1 MESSAKKSNSRSAQA
16 SKATLFIVTA
26 PSGAGKTSLVKALV
40 DSTESLRVSV
50 SHTTRAPRE
59 GEVDGVNYHFV
70 DKAAFAAMRESD
82 EFFESAEVYGNF
94 YGTSKTWVNQ
104 QLALGIDVIL
114 EIDWQGARQVKS
126 LVESAVSIFVLPPST
141 EALRERLTGRGQDD
155 TSVIERRMQSA
166 RDEIIHYTE
175 ADFVVLND
183 VFNEALSD
191 LESIIYS
198 QQPAQTPQSER
209 LASVIADLLAP

>member
-1 MESSAKKSNSRSAQA
+1 MSNQTHPSGR
-16 SKATLFIVTA
+16 LFVISA

-40 DSTESLRVSV
+40 ERSNNLTVSV
-50 SHTTRAPRE
+50 SHTTRSIRP

-70 DKAAFAAMRESD
+70 SESAFNQLRDSEG
-82 EFFESAEVYGNF
+82 FFEWAQVFDNY
-94 YGTSKTWVNQ
+94 YGTSKEGVEH
-104 QLALGIDVIL
+104 QLAKGLDVIL

-141 EALRERLTGRGQDD
+141 DALRERLTGRGQDD
-155 TSVIERRMQSA
+155 ASVIERRMQSA
-166 RDEIIHYTE
+166 RDEIIHYSE

-198 QQPAQTPQSER
+198 QQPSQTPQSER
-209 LASVIADLLAP
+209 LTSVIADLLAP

>member
-1 MESSAKKSNSRSAQA
+1 LSNEKHPSGR
-16 SKATLFIVTA
+16 LFVISA
-26 PSGAGKTSLVKALV
+26 PSGAGKTSLVEALV
-40 DSTESLRVSV
+40 ERSNNLAVSV
-50 SHTTRAPRE
+50 SHTTRSIRP

-70 DKAAFAAMRESD
+70 SESAFNHLRDSEG
-82 EFFESAEVYGNF
+82 FFEWAQVFDNY
-94 YGTSKTWVNQ
+94 YGTSKESVEY
-104 QLALGIDVIL
+104 QLAKGLDVIL

-155 TSVIERRMQSA
+155 ASVIERRMQSA
-166 RDEIIHYTE
+166 RDEIIHYIE

>member
-1 MESSAKKSNSRSAQA
+1 MSNQKHPSGR
-16 SKATLFIVTA
+16 LFVISA

-40 DSTESLRVSV
+40 ERSNNLAVSV
-50 SHTTRAPRE
+50 FHTTRSMRP

-70 DKAAFAAMRESD
+70 SESAFTHLRDSEG
-82 EFFESAEVYGNF
+82 FFEWAQVFDNY
-94 YGTSKTWVNQ
+94 YGTSREGVEH
-104 QLALGIDVIL
+104 QLAKGLDVIL

>member
-1 MESSAKKSNSRSAQA
+1 MSNQKHPSGR
-16 SKATLFIVTA
+16 LFVISA

-40 DSTESLRVSV
+40 ERSNNLVVSV
-50 SHTTRAPRE
+50 SHTTRSMRP

-70 DKAAFAAMRESD
+70 SESAFTHLRDSEG
-82 EFFESAEVYGNF
+82 FFEWAQVFDNY
-94 YGTSKTWVNQ
+94 YGTSREGVEH
-104 QLALGIDVIL
+104 QLAKGLDVIL

>member
-1 MESSAKKSNSRSAQA
+1 MSNQKHPSGR
-16 SKATLFIVTA
+16 LFVISA
-26 PSGAGKTSLVKALV
+26 PSGAGKTSLVKTLV
-40 DSTESLRVSV
+40 ERSNNLAVSV
-50 SHTTRAPRE
+50 SHTTRSMRP

-70 DKAAFAAMRESD
+70 SESAFTHLRDSEG
-82 EFFESAEVYGNF
+82 FFEWAQVFDNY
-94 YGTSKTWVNQ
+94 YGTSREGVEH
-104 QLALGIDVIL
+104 QLAKGLDVIL

-155 TSVIERRMQSA
+155 APVIERRMQSA
-166 RDEIIHYTE
+166 RDEITHYTE

>member
-1 MESSAKKSNSRSAQA
+1 MSNQTHPSGR
-16 SKATLFIVTA
+16 LFVISA

-40 DSTESLRVSV
+40 ERSNNLTVSV
-50 SHTTRAPRE
+50 SHTTRSIRP

-70 DKAAFAAMRESD
+70 SESAFNQLRDSEG
-82 EFFESAEVYGNF
+82 FFEWAQVFDNY
-94 YGTSKTWVNQ
+94 YGTSKEGVEH
-104 QLALGIDVIL
+104 QLAKGLDVIL
-114 EIDWQGARQVKS
+114 EIDWQGARQVKA

-155 TSVIERRMQSA
+155 ASVIERRMQSA
-166 RDEIIHYTE
+166 RDEIIHYSE

-198 QQPAQTPQSER
+198 QKPAQTPQSER
-209 LASVIADLLAP
+209 LTSVIADLLAP

>member
-1 MESSAKKSNSRSAQA
+1 MSNQKHPSGR
-16 SKATLFIVTA
+16 LFVISA

-40 DSTESLRVSV
+40 ERSNNLAVSV
-50 SHTTRAPRE
+50 SHTTRSMRP

-70 DKAAFAAMRESD
+70 SESAFTHLRDSEG
-82 EFFESAEVYGNF
+82 FFEWAQVFDNY
-94 YGTSKTWVNQ
+94 YGTSREGVEH
-104 QLALGIDVIL
+104 QLAKGLDVIL

-166 RDEIIHYTE
+166 RDEIIH
-175 ADFVVLND
+175 
-183 VFNEALSD
+183 
-191 LESIIYS
+191 
-198 QQPAQTPQSER
+198 
-209 LASVIADLLAP
+209 

>member
-1 MESSAKKSNSRSAQA
+1 MSAQA

-40 DSTESLRVSV
+40 DSAESLRVSV

-94 YGTSKTWVNQ
+94 YGTSKTWVNE

-155 TSVIERRMQSA
+155 ASVIERRMQSA

-183 VFNEALSD
+183 AFNEALSD

>member
-1 MESSAKKSNSRSAQA
+1 MSAQA

-50 SHTTRAPRE
+50 SHTTRTPRE

-94 YGTSKTWVNQ
+94 YGTSKTWVNE

-141 EALRERLTGRGQDD
+141 EALRERLTDRGQDD
-155 TSVIERRMQSA
+155 ASVIERRMQSA

-183 VFNEALSD
+183 AFNEALSD

>member
-1 MESSAKKSNSRSAQA
+1 MR
-16 SKATLFIVTA
+16 
-26 PSGAGKTSLVKALV
+26 P
-40 DSTESLRVSV
+40 
-50 SHTTRAPRE
+50 

-70 DKAAFAAMRESD
+70 SESAFTHLRDSEG
-82 EFFESAEVYGNF
+82 FFEWAQVFDNY
-94 YGTSKTWVNQ
+94 YGTSREGVEH
-104 QLALGIDVIL
+104 QLAKGLDVIL

-126 LVESAVSIFVLPPST
+126 LIESAVSIFVLPPST

-183 VFNEALSD
+183 AFNEALSD

>member
-1 MESSAKKSNSRSAQA
+1 MSNQTHPSGR
-16 SKATLFIVTA
+16 LFVISA

-40 DSTESLRVSV
+40 ERSNNLTVSV
-50 SHTTRAPRE
+50 SHTTRSIRP

-70 DKAAFAAMRESD
+70 SESAFNQLRDSEG
-82 EFFESAEVYGNF
+82 FFEWAQVFDNY
-94 YGTSKTWVNQ
+94 YGTSKEGVEH
-104 QLALGIDVIL
+104 QLAKGLDVIL
-114 EIDWQGARQVKS
+114 EIDWQGARQVKA

-155 TSVIERRMQSA
+155 ASVIERRMQSA
-166 RDEIIHYTE
+166 RDEIIHYSE

-198 QQPAQTPQSER
+198 QKPAQTPQSER
-209 LASVIADLLAP
+209 LTSVIADLLAS

>member
-1 MESSAKKSNSRSAQA
+1 MSNQKHPSGR
-16 SKATLFIVTA
+16 LFVISA
-26 PSGAGKTSLVKALV
+26 PSGAGKTSLVKTLV
-40 DSTESLRVSV
+40 ERSNNLAVSV
-50 SHTTRAPRE
+50 SHTTRSMRP

-70 DKAAFAAMRESD
+70 SESAFTHLRDSEG
-82 EFFESAEVYGNF
+82 FFEWAQVFDNY
-94 YGTSKTWVNQ
+94 YGTSREGVEH
-104 QLALGIDVIL
+104 QLAKGLDVIL

-155 TSVIERRMQSA
+155 ASVIERRMKSA

-198 QQPAQTPQSER
+198 QQPAQTPQSEC